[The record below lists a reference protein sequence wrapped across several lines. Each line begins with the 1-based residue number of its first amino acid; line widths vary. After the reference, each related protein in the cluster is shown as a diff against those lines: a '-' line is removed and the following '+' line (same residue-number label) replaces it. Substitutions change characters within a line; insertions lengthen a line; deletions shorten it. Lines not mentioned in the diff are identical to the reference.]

1 MESASTQEEVT
12 AVNARSA
19 SRLMQ
24 EVPSVRVNI
33 LLHLIGDRKVS
44 PAGKKT
50 STISK
55 PNGALLGRNFGC
67 RKFCLIKVLFFSSK
81 QT

>member
-24 EVPSVRVNI
+24 EVSNVRVNI
-33 LLHLIGDRKVS
+33 LFHLIGDRKVS
-44 PAGKKT
+44 PAG
-50 STISK
+50 
-55 PNGALLGRNFGC
+55 
-67 RKFCLIKVLFFSSK
+67 
-81 QT
+81 

>member
-24 EVPSVRVNI
+24 EVSSVRVNI

-44 PAGKKT
+44 PAGLKT
-50 STISK
+50 STIYK

-67 RKFCLIKVLFFSSK
+67 KFCLIKVLFFSSK

>member
-12 AVNARSA
+12 AVNALSA

-24 EVPSVRVNI
+24 EVSSVRVNI

-44 PAGKKT
+44 PAG
-50 STISK
+50 
-55 PNGALLGRNFGC
+55 
-67 RKFCLIKVLFFSSK
+67 
-81 QT
+81 